1 MTRIG
6 VLSNVHSKR
15 NQSALPAIE
24 RMLAEFPEAAHQSFR
39 HINDM
44 PHAVAALARNGV
56 DHLVINGGDGTAQA
70 VLGEL
75 LERSPFSV
83 APRVTLVGGGMTN
96 VIAHDVGMPSAPID
110 ALRRVLTRAGR
121 GDAGEVLRR
130 TTIAVKCGGRA
141 RTDYGFLA
149 GAVGFYQGTRLTRR
163 DMHRVGL
170 RQSLATKAGIVWS
183 VVRLLLHGEGE
194 RSGLH
199 GERVAIGLN
208 GAPPREAPYLF
219 ILATTLERLLPGVMP
234 FWGHD
239 HGAIKLTTIASPAQ
253 RFGRA
258 AISVVRGRPRPWMQQ
273 AGYASTRADRISLRL
288 TSPIVVDGE
297 VFDPGPHGH
306 VELSAGPA
314 VEFHRY

>member
-6 VLSNVHSKR
+6 ILSNAHSRR
-15 NQSALPAIE
+15 NQSVLPAIN
-24 RMLAEFPEAAHQSFR
+24 RLLAEFPDVVHQSFR
-39 HINDM
+39 HIEAM
-44 PHAVAALARNGV
+44 PQAVASLAKGGV
-56 DHLVINGGDGTAQA
+56 QHLIINGGDGTAQA

-75 LERSPFSV
+75 LDRSPF
-83 APRVTLVGGGMTN
+83 AAKPRLTLIGGGMTN
-96 VIAHDVGMPSAPID
+96 VIAHDVGVPSAPVD
-110 ALRRVLTRAGR
+110 ALRRILARAHNGE
-121 GDAGEVLRR
+121 AGEVLRR
-130 TTIAVKCGGRA
+130 TTIAVKCGGQD
-141 RTDYGFLA
+141 RTEYGFLA
-149 GAVGFYQGTRLTRR
+149 GAVGFYQGTHLTRR
-163 DMHRVGL
+163 DMHRVGF

-194 RSGLH
+194 RSGLR

-208 GAPPREAPYLF
+208 GAPPHEAPYLF

-253 RFGRA
+253 SFGRA
-258 AISVVRGRPRPWMQQ
+258 AISVVRGRPRPWMRN

-288 TSPIVVDGE
+288 TTPIVLDGE
-297 VFDPGPHGH
+297 VLDPGPHGH

>member
-6 VLSNVHSKR
+6 ILSNAHSRR
-15 NQSALPAIE
+15 NQSTLPALD
-24 RMLAEFPEAAHQSFR
+24 RMLAEFPGVAHQSFH
-39 HINDM
+39 HIDAM
-44 PHAVAALARNGV
+44 PQAVAALAAGGIE
-56 DHLVINGGDGTAQA
+56 HLVINGGDGTTQA

-75 LERSPFSV
+75 LDRSPFKSQ
-83 APRVTLVGGGMTN
+83 PRVTLIGGGMTN
-96 VIAHDVGMPSAPID
+96 VIAHDVGIPSAPID
-110 ALRRVLTRAGR
+110 ALRRVLTRARNGE
-121 GDAGEVLRR
+121 AAEVLHR
-130 TTIAVKCGGRA
+130 TTIAMKCSGQSRVQ
-141 RTDYGFLA
+141 YGFLA

-163 DMHRVGL
+163 DMHRVGF
-170 RQSLATKAGIVWS
+170 RQSLATKAGILWS

-199 GERVAIGLN
+199 GERVAIGLD
-208 GAPPREAPYLF
+208 GAPPHEAPYLF

-239 HGAIKLTTIASPAQ
+239 HGAIKLTTIASPAP

-258 AISVVRGRPRPWMQQ
+258 AISVVRGRPRPWMRS
-273 AGYASTRADRISLRL
+273 AGYASTRADRISLL
-288 TSPIVVDGE
+288 LKSPIVVDGE

>member
-1 MTRIG
+1 MMRIG
-6 VLSNVHSKR
+6 ILSNVHSRR
-15 NQSALPAIE
+15 NQKSLPAIE
-24 RMLAEFPEAAHQSFR
+24 RMLAEFPDVAHQSFR
-39 HINDM
+39 HIDAM
-44 PHAVAALARNGV
+44 PQAVATLAKSGV
-56 DHLVINGGDGTAQA
+56 QHLVINGGDGTTQA

-75 LERSPFSV
+75 LDRSPF
-83 APRVTLVGGGMTN
+83 AAKPRVTLVGGGMTN
-96 VIAHDVGMPSAPID
+96 VIAHDVGVPSAPVD
-110 ALRRVLTRAGR
+110 ALRRILGRARNGK
-121 GDAGEVLRR
+121 GGEVLRR
-130 TTIAVKCGGRA
+130 TTIAVKCSGQERIE
-141 RTDYGFLA
+141 YGFLV

-163 DMHRVGL
+163 DMHRVGF
-170 RQSLATKAGIVWS
+170 RQSLATKAGIAWS
-183 VVRLLLHGEGE
+183 VMRLLLHGEGE

-208 GAPPREAPYLF
+208 GAPPQEAAYLF

-253 RFGRA
+253 RFGHA
-258 AISVVRGRPRPWMQQ
+258 AIPVVRGRPRPWMRS

>member
-1 MTRIG
+1 MMRIG
-6 VLSNVHSKR
+6 ILSNVHSRR
-15 NQSALPAIE
+15 NQKSLPAIE
-24 RMLAEFPEAAHQSFR
+24 RMLAEFPDVAHQSFR
-39 HINDM
+39 HIDAM
-44 PHAVAALARNGV
+44 PQAVATLAKSGV
-56 DHLVINGGDGTAQA
+56 QHLVINGGDGTTQA

-75 LERSPFSV
+75 LDRSPF
-83 APRVTLVGGGMTN
+83 AAKPRVTLVGGGMTN
-96 VIAHDVGMPSAPID
+96 VIAHDVGVPSAPVD
-110 ALRRVLTRAGR
+110 ALRRILGRARNGK
-121 GDAGEVLRR
+121 GGEVLRR
-130 TTIAVKCGGRA
+130 TTIAVKCSGQERIE
-141 RTDYGFLA
+141 YGFLV

-163 DMHRVGL
+163 DMHRVGF
-170 RQSLATKAGIVWS
+170 RQSLATKAGIAWS
-183 VVRLLLHGEGE
+183 VMRLLLHGEGE

-208 GAPPREAPYLF
+208 GAPPQEAAYLF

-253 RFGRA
+253 RFGHA
-258 AISVVRGRPRPWMQQ
+258 AISVVRGRPRPWMRS

>member
-6 VLSNVHSKR
+6 ILSNVHSKR

-24 RMLAEFPEAAHQSFR
+24 RMLAEFPEAAHQSFH
-39 HINDM
+39 HIKEM
-44 PHAVAALARNGV
+44 PQAVASLARGGV

-75 LERSPFSV
+75 LDRSPFS
-83 APRVTLVGGGMTN
+83 APPRITLIGGGMTN

-110 ALRRVLTRAGR
+110 ALRRVLTRAGK

-258 AISVVRGRPRPWMQQ
+258 AISVVRGRPRPWMHQ

>member
-6 VLSNVHSKR
+6 ILSNAHSRR
-15 NQSALPAIE
+15 NQSALPALE
-24 RMLAEFPEAAHQSFR
+24 RMLTEFPVATHQSFQ
-39 HINDM
+39 HINEM
-44 PHAVAALARNGV
+44 PQAVAALARSGV

-75 LERSPFSV
+75 LERSPFS
-83 APRVTLVGGGMTN
+83 ATPRISLIGGGMTN
-96 VIAHDVGMPSAPID
+96 VIAHDVGVPSTPVD
-110 ALRRVLTRAGR
+110 ALRRVLTRAGK
-121 GDAGEVLRR
+121 GDAGEVVRR
-130 TTIAVKCGGRA
+130 TTIAVRCSGRE

-170 RQSLATKAGIVWS
+170 RQSFATKAGIVWS

-208 GAPPREAPYLF
+208 GAPPHEASYLF

-239 HGAIKLTTIASPAQ
+239 HGAIKLTTIASPAP

-258 AISVVRGRPRPWMQQ
+258 AISVVRGRPRPWMHH

>member
-1 MTRIG
+1 MTRLGI
-6 VLSNVHSKR
+6 LSNAHSRR

-24 RMLAEFPEAAHQSFR
+24 RMLAGFPEVAHQSFR
-39 HINDM
+39 HIDAM
-44 PHAVAALARNGV
+44 PRAVAALARDGV

-75 LERSPFSV
+75 LDRSPF
-83 APRVTLVGGGMTN
+83 AARPRVTLIGGGMTN
-96 VIAHDVGMPSAPID
+96 VIAHDVGVPSAPLD
-110 ALRRVLTRAGR
+110 ALRRILARARR
-121 GDAGEVLRR
+121 GEAGEVLRR
-130 TTIAVKCGGRA
+130 TTIAVTCSGRN
-141 RTDYGFLA
+141 RTEYGFLA

-208 GAPPREAPYLF
+208 GHAPHEAPYLF
-219 ILATTLERLLPGVMP
+219 ILATTLDRLLPGVMP

-239 HGAIKLTTIASPAQ
+239 PGAIKLTTIASPAP

-258 AISVVRGRPRPWMQQ
+258 AIPVVRGRPRPWMHQ

-288 TSPIVVDGE
+288 ASPVVMDGE
-297 VFDPGPHGH
+297 VFEPGPHGH